1 MSKKVHL
8 KEDGDRR
15 DLLGVCLVT
24 MAEMTAV
31 RQIKGH
37 DTLMWLQQSCVNL
50 KKKRKDYNFWHQLNR
65 KPRIITG
72 SPSCE
77 HMHDCM
83 LKPNRQ
89 MSNCVSCLQQS
100 CCHLHRM
107 QLVCSII

>member
-1 MSKKVHL
+1 MSQKVHL

-37 DTLMWLQQSCVNL
+37 DTLMWLQQSCVHL
-50 KKKRKDYNFWHQLNR
+50 KKKRKDYNFWRQLNR
-65 KPRIITG
+65 KARIITG
-72 SPSCE
+72 SPSRE
-77 HMHDCM
+77 DMHDCM
-83 LKPNRQ
+83 LKPNWQ

-100 CCHLHRM
+100 C
-107 QLVCSII
+107 